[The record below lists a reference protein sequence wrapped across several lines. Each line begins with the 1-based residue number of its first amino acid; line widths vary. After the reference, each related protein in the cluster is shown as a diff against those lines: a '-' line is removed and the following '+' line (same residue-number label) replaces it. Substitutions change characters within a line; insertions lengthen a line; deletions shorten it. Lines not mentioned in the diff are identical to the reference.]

1 MDSLPWLMSAFTA
14 SNAASMILFVGNPT
28 NIIVCE
34 GFQMENRTLTAWTFF
49 PFAACSMACL
59 GTLYTQYRAA
69 GKLVPHMSRTENFR
83 VREPIR
89 DLPGAI
95 VGSLLYAGCLF
106 TNLFVNHVDAYIITL
121 PFVTIKFIFDIVWD
135 LYRVRTFGIG
145 IIQGQIE
152 RSHPQPNEENQGVGL
167 VSFTGAENSVANDVP
182 QSWESPQTHATH
194 DIDESTQ
201 PTVFPA
207 NQEPQN
213 TSEGLEIKGDSPD
226 SSMETVARER
236 KRNASSQGTNVNM
249 VWSEEDCH
257 PSYPSSS
264 NSGTFVSRNGC
275 EAGQVT
281 TSGRSAVWQP
291 RIPFRSAVITSV
303 RDHLPTLYYAFPR
316 LPFALVPF
324 MFSQFILIEALCD
337 QEWTEHFAY
346 WLFIATKGQMYQT
359 LWAIGGLNIIRCNI
373 SGTNIGATILL
384 TKVVSVANLP
394 PDSTLAASIALA
406 VTSNIGTVNFAVGAS
421 YSGLLWKGVIDDQR
435 PQNKIKRRT
444 FAKWN
449 ILPLVVMMGV
459 ALAVLSLEMHI
470 HKWCK
475 IFIHTMR
482 MLSQYDCRV

>member
-1 MDSLPWLMSAFTA
+1 MDSLPWLISAYAA
-14 SNAASMILFVGNPT
+14 SNTASMILFVGNPT

-34 GFQMENRTLTAWTFF
+34 GFGMENKTLTAWTIF

-59 GTLYTQYRAA
+59 GTLYAQYRAV

-83 VREPIR
+83 VREPIS

-106 TNLFVNHVDAYIITL
+106 TNLFVSHVDAYIITL

-145 IIQGQIE
+145 IIQGRIE
-152 RSHPQPNEENQGVGL
+152 RSHPHPNEENQGIGL
-167 VSFTGAENSVANDVP
+167 VSFTGVVTNDAP
-182 QSWESPQTHATH
+182 QSLESPQTYVMH
-194 DIDESTQ
+194 DIDESTK
-201 PTVFPA
+201 PTALPA

-226 SSMETVARER
+226 SSMETVAMKRE
-236 KRNASSQGTNVNM
+236 RNASSQGTNINTT
-249 VWSEEDCH
+249 WSEEDCH
-257 PSYPSSS
+257 PSYPSSP
-264 NSGTFVSRNGC
+264 NSGTFVSHNGC

-291 RIPFRSAVITSV
+291 WIPFRSEVVTSV
-303 RDHLPTLYYAFPR
+303 RNHLPTLYYAFPR
-316 LPFALVPF
+316 LPFALAPF
-324 MFSQFILIEALCD
+324 MLSQFILIEALYN
-337 QEWTEHFAY
+337 QEWTERFAS
-346 WLFIATKGQMYQT
+346 WLAVATKGQMYQT
-359 LWAIGGLNIIRCNI
+359 LWAIGGLNIILCNI

-384 TKVVSVANLP
+384 TKVVRVANLP
-394 PDSTLAASIALA
+394 PDSTFAAGIALA
-406 VTSNIGTVNFAVGAS
+406 ITSNIGSVNFAVGAS
-421 YSGLLWKGVIDDQR
+421 YTGLLWKGVIDDQR

-449 ILPLVVMMGV
+449 ILPLVVMVGV

-482 MLSQYDCRV
+482 MLSQYDCSV